1 MTSGIARTA
10 RLALLAA
17 LLGSAASAQQAQVYA
32 GSNDIPDPLINAS
45 FNSPTMTYGAE
56 IANTGSTTGLTTSLA
71 FNQVRVYKSSAPGC
85 SLVAQSHNNS
95 NNVSIYLVTATGVI
109 SEVTGSP
116 FATGAGTQSLAWA
129 PDGGALYVPLAVAGA
144 ANVVT
149 FTVSCTAGGGAV
161 TVTNA
166 GTTALTGFNLLRDAE
181 VVIAPVAPIRG
192 AVPNPGTH
200 LCVTGTNSNNV
211 GCFPLTARIPGTT
224 AVNTIAVTNVRGMRI
239 AGNRCGVAGVGS
251 GNTVQGFSVGVGG
264 VITATNTGITT
275 TNPRYGAITA
285 DGTLA
290 AFGGFGT
297 QFTLFSVDPSCL
309 LTLVGSNN
317 NGIATTLVEYM
328 AFDASN
334 RLYVSDSLGNQIRV
348 FAPTSGA
355 IGAALSTS
363 TTNHGTINAPGG
375 IDAAL
380 LSALPVELMEYS
392 ID

>member
-1 MTSGIARTA
+1 MNAARIARF
-10 RLALLAA
+10 ALTAA
-17 LLGSAASAQQAQVYA
+17 LVATAASAQQAQVYA
-32 GSNDIPDPLINAS
+32 GSNDTPDPLINAT
-45 FNSPTMTYGAE
+45 FNSPTLTFGAE
-56 IANTGSTTGLTTSLA
+56 IANTGTTTGIATSLA
-71 FNQVRVYKSSAPGC
+71 FNQVRVFKSTAPGC
-85 SLVAQSHNNS
+85 SLIAQSHNGT
-95 NNVSIYLVTATGVI
+95 NNVSIYVVTASGAI
-109 SEVTGSP
+109 MEVAGSP

-129 PDGGALYVPLAVAGA
+129 PDGGALYVPLAVAGS

-149 FTVSCTAGGGAV
+149 FTVSCTAGGGAP

-166 GTTALTGFNLLRDAE
+166 GTVALAGFNLLRDAE
-181 VVIAPVAPIRG
+181 VIG
-192 AVPNPGTH
+192 SGNGTH

-224 AVNTIAVTNVRGMRI
+224 AVNTITVTNVRGMRI
-239 AGNRCGVAGVGS
+239 AGNNCGVAGVGS
-251 GNTVQGFSVGVGG
+251 ANTVQGFTVSVGGT
-264 VITATNTGITT
+264 ITATNTGATT

-297 QFTLFSVDPSCL
+297 QFTLFSVNASCQ

-328 AFDASN
+328 AFDGSN

-348 FAPTSGA
+348 FAPTAGG
-355 IGAALSTS
+355 IGAALATM
-363 TTNHGTINAPGG
+363 TTNHATINAPGG

-380 LSALPVELMEYS
+380 LSALPVELMGYS

>member
-1 MTSGIARTA
+1 MNAARIARF
-10 RLALLAA
+10 ALTAA
-17 LLGSAASAQQAQVYA
+17 LVATAASAQQAQVYA
-32 GSNDIPDPLINAS
+32 GSNDTPDPLINAT
-45 FNSPTMTYGAE
+45 FNSPTLTFGAE
-56 IANTGSTTGLTTSLA
+56 IANTGTTTGIATSLA
-71 FNQVRVYKSSAPGC
+71 FNQVRVFKSTAPGC
-85 SLVAQSHNNS
+85 SLIAQAHNGT
-95 NNVSIYLVTATGVI
+95 NNVSIYVVTASGAI
-109 SEVTGSP
+109 MEVAGSP

-129 PDGGALYVPLAVAGA
+129 PDGGALYVPLAVAGS

-149 FTVSCTAGGGAV
+149 FTVSCTAGGGAP

-166 GTTALTGFNLLRDAE
+166 GTVALAGFNLLRDAE
-181 VVIAPVAPIRG
+181 VIG
-192 AVPNPGTH
+192 GGNGTH

-224 AVNTIAVTNVRGMRI
+224 AVNTITVTNVRGMRI
-239 AGNRCGVAGVGS
+239 AGNNCGVAGVGS
-251 GNTVQGFSVGVGG
+251 ANTVQGFTVSVGGT
-264 VITATNTGITT
+264 ITATNTGATT

-285 DGTLA
+285 DGSLA

-297 QFTLFSVDPSCL
+297 QFTLFSVNASCQ

-348 FAPTSGA
+348 FAPTAGG
-355 IGAALSTS
+355 IGAALATM
-363 TTNHGTINAPGG
+363 TTNHATINAPGG

-380 LSALPVELMEYS
+380 LSALPVELMGYS

>member
-1 MTSGIARTA
+1 MNAARIARF
-10 RLALLAA
+10 ALTAA
-17 LLGSAASAQQAQVYA
+17 LVATAASAQQAQVYA
-32 GSNDIPDPLINAS
+32 GSNDTPDPLINAT
-45 FNSPTMTYGAE
+45 FNSPTLTFGAE
-56 IANTGSTTGLTTSLA
+56 IANTGTTTGIATSLA
-71 FNQVRVYKSSAPGC
+71 FNQVRVFKSTAPGC
-85 SLVAQSHNNS
+85 SLIAQSHNGT
-95 NNVSIYLVTATGVI
+95 NNVSIYVVTASGAI
-109 SEVTGSP
+109 MEVAGSP

-129 PDGGALYVPLAVAGA
+129 PDGGVLYVPLAVAGS

-149 FTVSCTAGGGAV
+149 FTVSCTAGGGAP

-166 GTTALTGFNLLRDAE
+166 GTVALAGFNLLRDAE
-181 VVIAPVAPIRG
+181 VIG
-192 AVPNPGTH
+192 SGNGTH

-224 AVNTIAVTNVRGMRI
+224 AVNTITVTNVRGMRI
-239 AGNRCGVAGVGS
+239 AGNNCGVAGVGS
-251 GNTVQGFSVGVGG
+251 ANTVQGFTVSVGGT
-264 VITATNTGITT
+264 ITATNTGATT

-297 QFTLFSVDPSCL
+297 QFTLFSVNASCQ

-328 AFDASN
+328 AFDGSN

-348 FAPTSGA
+348 FAPTAGG
-355 IGAALSTS
+355 IGAALATM
-363 TTNHGTINAPGG
+363 TTNHATINAPGG

-380 LSALPVELMEYS
+380 LSALPVELMGYS